1 MNSKNMAALLSK
13 SATQVHTAN
22 SITKI
27 DRILAALKVPAG
39 LNRFEA
45 ERIGDHCLNSTVAVL
60 RQDGF
65 VIHGEWEVVPT
76 RFNPRGVRVK
86 RYRLV
91 GGPGRV
97 AY

>member
-1 MNSKNMAALLSK
+1 MDSKNMAALLSK
-13 SATQVHTAN
+13 PATQIHTRN

-27 DRILAALKVPAG
+27 DRILAALKNPAG

-45 ERIGDHCLNSTVAVL
+45 ECVGDHCLNSTVAAL

-65 VIHGEWEVVPT
+65 VIHDEWETIPT
-76 RFNPRGVRVK
+76 RFSPRGVRVK